1 MEFLGLELPVTH
13 LPELDK
19 TFVPL
24 ARFFRVYE
32 SGATHPFALAVEREN
47 GLVSVY
53 NTALRTEGA
62 LDQADRLYVDRLAKF
77 LLWSRGG
84 WKLIA
89 CGSAAA
95 AECLRDAYAH
105 GGSRDFDQDFME
117 GVYERPFT
125 VRAAV
130 TPTARRRRAPP
141 ARWGGTWR
149 AAGSAWTRGPAT

>member
-1 MEFLGLELPVTH
+1 M
-13 LPELDK
+13 
-19 TFVPL
+19 
-24 ARFFRVYE
+24 
-32 SGATHPFALAVEREN
+32 EREN

-125 VRAAV
+125 VESRSYADRPAEKGSSPPGGAA
-130 TPTARRRRAPP
+130 P
-141 ARWGGTWR
+141 GGLPDR
-149 AAGSAWTRGPAT
+149 PGRGGQQPEGERSGGR